1 MKNLFKSR
9 VAPAAAAL
17 AVAAAVLAGA
27 LPAARAFAAD
37 ATSKV
42 FTATAEIT
50 ATYDKDGSIAVPDTE
65 LANGADFAVRL
76 KSAKIESDHDFVSAW
91 TNDAAGKVLE
101 PGEKA
106 TVKWTAGSKL
116 PDSWTR
122 GERVRVGTVAYTYER
137 VATDIS
143 GAKVEVADLT
153 YNGKEQA
160 PGVTVTVGGK
170 ALKAGTDYTVSY
182 ERDGKATDDLTG
194 AGELAV
200 IVTGKGDYAGTAT
213 GSFTIKPRQLSAD
226 ELKAIGLDV
235 PEDGLAYSGSEQ
247 KPAVTGVPAGL
258 KEGADY
264 EVTYEDNT
272 AVGTAKATVTFKG
285 NYTGEKTVE
294 FEIAR
299 ASVSDAEV
307 AVDSLTYNGSQ
318 QAPTVTVKLD
328 GKELEAGTD
337 YTFIY
342 KRDGEETD
350 DLTSVGTV
358 TVEATGKGN
367 YSGTATGSFTI
378 KPKELAD
385 ADLKDVTLDVPVAG
399 YTYDGTAKEPAVKG
413 LDGYTADDY
422 EVAYSDNVNAGTAKA
437 TVIFKGN
444 YKGSKE
450 LTFKIAKKT
459 VAIVWS
465 DASYTYNGGAQTP
478 AASVKGAVDGE
489 ALTATLSYKV
499 KDGDALASAPSDAGT
514 YTATATGL
522 ASGDGKADAAN
533 YALPTSGLTH
543 DFTIAPR
550 QLTKDELDAI
560 GLDVPESGYTY
571 SGSAQKPAV
580 TGVPAGLKEGTDY
593 DVAYSDNTDAGT
605 AKATV
610 TYKGNYTGSK
620 ELTFDIAKA
629 SVSGAVVK
637 ADPVESTY
645 DGDAVRPAVTV
656 KLDGKEL
663 EAGTDYTFIYKRDG
677 EETDDLTGAG
687 TVTVEA
693 TGKGNYSGTA
703 TGSFA
708 IKPKALTKDELDA
721 IALQTPAA
729 GYAYDGGAKEPT
741 VTGLPAG
748 LKEGTDYDVAYSD
761 NTAAGTA
768 KATVT
773 FKGNYEGVK
782 ELTFQIA
789 KADIAGATVTAS
801 TSEYDYTG
809 EAISPNVTVTLG
821 GKTLAADTDYELT
834 GDASATDIG
843 SYTVGVK
850 GKGNYSGTATAT
862 VAWTIREAKSY
873 WLALAGAD
881 DPTAN
886 ILKTAEQIAVDVEKI
901 KADDADVIAEYTNY
915 MNGKSA
921 DGASDQEVRLYTD
934 WSGSDAGDG
943 ANRWV
948 EFRIIQVGEHDD
960 DGSGLT
966 FMATHSLP
974 TAKKMNSDAINDG
987 GWGNSAMRTDV
998 FGEGGYV
1005 QTGLSGLVAA
1015 AKTVNKKAVLDRCL
1029 SSGGTPT
1036 WPLGTTADKF
1046 WLLSFTEVYGD
1057 DFGSSFKYV
1066 TNEEWITESPQS
1078 KTPQYFRSEGS
1089 QYDWCKAR
1097 ISTSDRSALQRMNY
1111 TRAFERPT
1119 DDRNNRW
1126 WLRSATVNT
1135 TCDFG
1140 GVYYNGTP
1148 VPEEYAYF
1156 SNGVVPAF
1164 CM

>member
-50 ATYDKDGSIAVPDTE
+50 ATYDGDGNIAVPDTE
-65 LANGADFAVRL
+65 LANGADFAIEL
-76 KSAKIESDHDFVSAW
+76 KSAKVESDYAFVSAW

-106 TVKWTAGSKL
+106 TIKWTAGSKL
-116 PDSWTR
+116 PSDWAR
-122 GERVRVGTVAYTYER
+122 GKKVRVGTVTYTYER
-137 VATDIS
+137 VTTDIS

-160 PGVTVTVGGK
+160 PGVTVTTGGK
-170 ALKAGTDYTVSY
+170 TLEAGTDYTVSY

-194 AGELAV
+194 AGEV
-200 IVTGKGDYAGTAT
+200 TVVVTGKGDYAGTVT

-235 PEDGLAYSGSEQ
+235 PESGYTYSGSAQ

-318 QAPTVTVKLD
+318 QAPTVTVTL
-328 GKELEAGTD
+328 GGEELEAGTD

-350 DLTSVGTV
+350 DLTNVGTV
-358 TVEATGKGN
+358 TVEVTGKGS

-378 KPKELAD
+378 KPKELTD
-385 ADLKDVTLDVPVAG
+385 ADLKDVTLDVPAAG
-399 YTYDGTAKEPAVKG
+399 YAYDGTAKEPAAKG

-422 EVAYSDNVNAGTAKA
+422 EVVYSDNVNAGTAKA

-444 YKGSKE
+444 YMGEKE
-450 LTFKIAKKT
+450 LTFKIAKKA

-580 TGVPAGLKEGTDY
+580 TGVPAGLKEGADY
-593 DVAYSDNTDAGT
+593 EVTYEDNTAVGT

-610 TYKGNYTGSK
+610 TFKGNYTGEK
-620 ELTFDIAKA
+620 TVEFEIARA
-629 SVSGAVVK
+629 SVSDAEVAV
-637 ADPVESTY
+637 DSLTY
-645 DGDAVRPAVTV
+645 NGSQQAPTVTV
-656 KLDGKEL
+656 TLGGEEL

-677 EETDDLTGAG
+677 EETEDLTSVG

-703 TGSFA
+703 TGSFT

-729 GYAYDGGAKEPT
+729 GYAYDGSAKEPP

-748 LKEGTDYDVAYSD
+748 FKEGTDYDVAYSD
-761 NTAAGTA
+761 NTDAGTA

-782 ELTFQIA
+782 ELTFQIT

-843 SYTVGVK
+843 SYTTGVK

-862 VAWTIREAKSY
+862 VTWTIREAKSY

-886 ILKTAEQIAVDVEKI
+886 ILKTAEQIAADVEKI
-901 KADDADVIAEYTNY
+901 KADDAGVIAEYTNY

-921 DGASDQEVRLYTD
+921 DGVSDQEVRLYTD

-987 GWGNSAMRTDV
+987 GWGSSAMRTDV

-1029 SSGGTPT
+1029 SSGTPT

-1066 TNEEWITESPQS
+1066 TNAKWITESPQS

-1148 VPEEYAYF
+1148 VPEEYAYL

>member
-37 ATSKV
+37 GASKV

-50 ATYDKDGSIAVPDTE
+50 ATYDGDGNIAVPDTE
-65 LANGADFAVRL
+65 LANGADFAIEL
-76 KSAKIESDHDFVSAW
+76 KSAKVESDYAFVSAW

-106 TVKWTAGSKL
+106 TIKWTAGSKL

-122 GERVRVGTVAYTYER
+122 GKKVRVATVTYTYER
-137 VATDIS
+137 VTTDIS
-143 GAKVEVADLT
+143 GAEVEVDDLT
-153 YNGKEQA
+153 YNGKELI
-160 PGVTVTVGGK
+160 PDVTVTAGGK
-170 ALKAGTDYTVSY
+170 TLEAGTDYTVSY

-200 IVTGKGDYAGTAT
+200 VVTGKGDYAGTAT

-272 AVGTAKATVTFKG
+272 AV
-285 NYTGEKTVE
+285 
-294 FEIAR
+294 
-299 ASVSDAEV
+299 
-307 AVDSLTYNGSQ
+307 
-318 QAPTVTVKLD
+318 
-328 GKELEAGTD
+328 
-337 YTFIY
+337 
-342 KRDGEETD
+342 
-350 DLTSVGTV
+350 
-358 TVEATGKGN
+358 
-367 YSGTATGSFTI
+367 
-378 KPKELAD
+378 
-385 ADLKDVTLDVPVAG
+385 
-399 YTYDGTAKEPAVKG
+399 
-413 LDGYTADDY
+413 
-422 EVAYSDNVNAGTAKA
+422 GTAKA

-637 ADPVESTY
+637 ADPAESTY

-729 GYAYDGGAKEPT
+729 GYTYDGGAKEPT

-748 LKEGTDYDVAYSD
+748 LKEGTDYDVTYEG
-761 NTAAGTA
+761 NTDAGTA

-782 ELTFQIA
+782 ELTFQIT

-834 GDASATDIG
+834 DDASATDIG
-843 SYTVGVK
+843 SYTAGVK

-886 ILKTAEQIAVDVEKI
+886 ILKTAEQIAADVEKI
-901 KADDADVIAEYTNY
+901 KADDAGVIAEYTNY

-921 DGASDQEVRLYTD
+921 DGVSDQEVRLYTD

-987 GWGNSAMRTDV
+987 GWGSSAMRTNV

-1029 SSGGTPT
+1029 SSGTPT

-1066 TNEEWITESPQS
+1066 TNAEWITESPQS

-1148 VPEEYAYF
+1148 VPEEYASF

>member
-9 VAPAAAAL
+9 IASAAAAL
-17 AVAAAVLAGA
+17 AVAAVVLTGA

-50 ATYDKDGSIAVPDTE
+50 ATYDGDGNIAVPDTE

-76 KSAKIESDHDFVSAW
+76 KSAKVKSDYAFVSAW

-101 PGEKA
+101 SGEKA

-122 GERVRVGTVAYTYER
+122 GERVRVGTVTYTYER

-160 PGVTVTVGGK
+160 PGVTVTAGGK
-170 ALKAGTDYTVSY
+170 TLEAGTDYTVSY
-182 ERDGKATDDLTG
+182 ERDGKATDDLTS
-194 AGELAV
+194 AGELTV
-200 IVTGKGDYAGTAT
+200 VVTGKGDYAGTVT

-247 KPAVTGVPAGL
+247 KPGVTGVPAGL

-610 TYKGNYTGSK
+610 T
-620 ELTFDIAKA
+620 
-629 SVSGAVVK
+629 
-637 ADPVESTY
+637 
-645 DGDAVRPAVTV
+645 
-656 KLDGKEL
+656 
-663 EAGTDYTFIYKRDG
+663 
-677 EETDDLTGAG
+677 
-687 TVTVEA
+687 
-693 TGKGNYSGTA
+693 
-703 TGSFA
+703 
-708 IKPKALTKDELDA
+708 
-721 IALQTPAA
+721 
-729 GYAYDGGAKEPT
+729 
-741 VTGLPAG
+741 
-748 LKEGTDYDVAYSD
+748 
-761 NTAAGTA
+761 
-768 KATVT
+768 

-782 ELTFQIA
+782 ELTFQIT

-843 SYTVGVK
+843 SYTAGVK

-862 VAWTIREAKSY
+862 VTWTIREAKSY

-881 DPTAN
+881 DPTAD
-886 ILKTAEQIAVDVEKI
+886 ILKTAEQIAADVEKI
-901 KADDADVIAEYTNY
+901 KADDAGVIAEYTNY

-921 DGASDQEVRLYTD
+921 DGVSDQEVRLYTD

-987 GWGNSAMRTDV
+987 GWGSSAMRTDV

-1029 SSGGTPT
+1029 SSGTPT

-1066 TNEEWITESPQS
+1066 TNEQWITESPQS

-1148 VPEEYAYF
+1148 VPEEYASF

>member
-50 ATYDKDGSIAVPDTE
+50 ATYDGDGNIAVPDTE
-65 LANGADFAVRL
+65 LANGADFAIEL
-76 KSAKIESDHDFVSAW
+76 KSAKVESDYAFVSAW

-106 TVKWTAGSKL
+106 TIKWTAGSKL
-116 PDSWTR
+116 PSDWAR
-122 GERVRVGTVAYTYER
+122 GKKVRVGTVTYTYER
-137 VATDIS
+137 VTTDIS

-160 PGVTVTVGGK
+160 PGVTVTTGGK
-170 ALKAGTDYTVSY
+170 TLEAGTDYTVSY

-194 AGELAV
+194 AGEV
-200 IVTGKGDYAGTAT
+200 TVVVTGKGDYAGTVT

-299 ASVSDAEV
+299 ASVSDAKV

-318 QAPTVTVKLD
+318 QVPTVTVKLD

-342 KRDGEETD
+342 KRDGEETE

-378 KPKELAD
+378 KPKALTD
-385 ADLKDVTLDVPVAG
+385 ADLKDVTLDVPAAG
-399 YTYDGTAKEPAVKG
+399 YAYDGTAKEPAAKG

-422 EVAYSDNVNAGTAKA
+422 EVVYSDNVNAGTAKA

-444 YKGSKE
+444 YMGEKE
-450 LTFKIAKKT
+450 LTFKIAKKA

-580 TGVPAGLKEGTDY
+580 TGVPAGLKEGADY
-593 DVAYSDNTDAGT
+593 EVTYEDNTAVGT

-610 TYKGNYTGSK
+610 TFKGNYTGEK
-620 ELTFDIAKA
+620 TVEFEIARA
-629 SVSGAVVK
+629 SVSDAKVAV
-637 ADPVESTY
+637 DSLTY
-645 DGDAVRPAVTV
+645 NGSQQVPTVTV

-677 EETDDLTGAG
+677 EETEDLTSVG

-703 TGSFA
+703 TGSFT

-729 GYAYDGGAKEPT
+729 GYAYDGSAKEPP

-748 LKEGTDYDVAYSD
+748 FKEGTDYDVAYSD
-761 NTAAGTA
+761 NTDAGTA

-782 ELTFQIA
+782 ELTFQIT

-843 SYTVGVK
+843 SYTTGVK

-862 VAWTIREAKSY
+862 VTWTIREAKSY

-886 ILKTAEQIAVDVEKI
+886 ILKTAEQIAADVEKI
-901 KADDADVIAEYTNY
+901 KADDAGVIAEYTNY

-921 DGASDQEVRLYTD
+921 DGVSDQEVRLYTD

-987 GWGNSAMRTDV
+987 GWGSSAMRTDV

-1029 SSGGTPT
+1029 SSGTPT

-1066 TNEEWITESPQS
+1066 TNAKWITESPQS

-1148 VPEEYAYF
+1148 VPEEYAYL

>member
-50 ATYDKDGSIAVPDTE
+50 ATYDGDGNIAVPDTE
-65 LANGADFAVRL
+65 LANGADFAIEL
-76 KSAKIESDHDFVSAW
+76 KSAKVESDYAFVSAW

-106 TVKWTAGSKL
+106 TIKWTAGSKL
-116 PDSWTR
+116 PSDWAR
-122 GERVRVGTVAYTYER
+122 GKKVRVGTVTYTYER
-137 VATDIS
+137 VTTDIS

-160 PGVTVTVGGK
+160 PGVTVTTGGK
-170 ALKAGTDYTVSY
+170 TLEAGTDYTVSY

-194 AGELAV
+194 AGEV
-200 IVTGKGDYAGTAT
+200 TVVVTGKGDYAGTVT

-299 ASVSDAEV
+299 ASVSDAKV

-318 QAPTVTVKLD
+318 QVPTVTVKLD

-350 DLTSVGTV
+350 DLTNVGTV
-358 TVEATGKGN
+358 TVEVTGKGS

-378 KPKELAD
+378 KPKELTD
-385 ADLKDVTLDVPVAG
+385 ADLKDVTLDVPAAG
-399 YTYDGTAKEPAVKG
+399 YAYDGTAKEPAAKG

-422 EVAYSDNVNAGTAKA
+422 EVVYSDNVNAGTAKA

-444 YKGSKE
+444 YMGEKE
-450 LTFKIAKKT
+450 LTFKIAKKA

-580 TGVPAGLKEGTDY
+580 TGVPAGLKEGADY
-593 DVAYSDNTDAGT
+593 EVTYEDNTAVGT

-610 TYKGNYTGSK
+610 TFKGNYTGEK
-620 ELTFDIAKA
+620 TVEFEIARA
-629 SVSGAVVK
+629 SVSDAKVAV
-637 ADPVESTY
+637 DSLTY
-645 DGDAVRPAVTV
+645 NGSQQVPTVTV

-677 EETDDLTGAG
+677 EETEDLTSVG

-703 TGSFA
+703 TGSFT

-729 GYAYDGGAKEPT
+729 GYAYDGSAKEPP

-748 LKEGTDYDVAYSD
+748 FKEGTDYDVAYSD
-761 NTAAGTA
+761 NTDAGTA

-782 ELTFQIA
+782 ELTFQIT

-843 SYTVGVK
+843 SYTTGVK

-862 VAWTIREAKSY
+862 VTWTIREAKSY

-886 ILKTAEQIAVDVEKI
+886 ILKTAEQIAADVEKI
-901 KADDADVIAEYTNY
+901 KADDAGVIAEYTNY

-921 DGASDQEVRLYTD
+921 DGVSDQEVRLYTD

-987 GWGNSAMRTDV
+987 GWGSSAMRTDV

-1029 SSGGTPT
+1029 SSGTPT

-1066 TNEEWITESPQS
+1066 TNAKWITESPQS

-1148 VPEEYAYF
+1148 VPEEYAYL